1 MTRLKVGDRVAV
13 NGKTYKITRVS
24 PGGNKI
30 VAIHGRGDGKTQ
42 HSFDAAD
49 VTKARVA

>member
-1 MTRLKVGDRVAV
+1 MSRLKVGDRVAR

-24 PGGNKI
+24 PGGLQ
-30 VAIHGRGDGKTQ
+30 VVVVSGRGEGKTQ
-42 HSFDAAD
+42 RTFSVDD